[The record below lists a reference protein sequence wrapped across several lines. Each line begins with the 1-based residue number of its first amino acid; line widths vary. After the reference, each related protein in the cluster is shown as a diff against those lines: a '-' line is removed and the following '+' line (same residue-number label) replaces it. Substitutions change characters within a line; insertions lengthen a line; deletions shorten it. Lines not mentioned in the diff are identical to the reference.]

1 MSREFFFT
9 SKFVRSSVGKRVI
22 DDKGCAGKVVA
33 ASQDRNDNHRF
44 SIRFDDERHTIVDEK
59 TCREYLLNYEK
70 REKEMK
76 GERTEPE
83 PGVEVKDI
91 QIYQP
96 AMELAQVVDLFNRI
110 ARFTKEAMTPE
121 IDFGHIPGIE
131 KPTLLKPGSE
141 KLCLWFSLEPEAEHR
156 TKTDIHQNPKF
167 GEVISVTARS
177 VYRDKEGR
185 VRGVYEANCNTAED
199 KYQHGG
205 KWIPQWELPDDF
217 DTEKAEVKTVPKK
230 AGGTFKKY
238 RLKDSANPWNFYNT
252 VMKMA
257 QKRADVGALLM
268 ATATS
273 GIFSQDV
280 EDFNNGEFGTKSKAT
295 EKKPESGTLN
305 TQREKAHTLLTKCIK
320 ADTIK
325 ENDRKTWEDR
335 ISDAKND
342 KAIQAVISSLQTFA
356 DQTEAAGRRD

>member
-1 MSREFFFT
+1 MEDEAKKSQE
-9 SKFVRSSVGKRVI
+9 SGKI
-22 DDKGCAGKVVA
+22 
-33 ASQDRNDNHRF
+33 
-44 SIRFDDERHTIVDEK
+44 
-59 TCREYLLNYEK
+59 
-70 REKEMK
+70 KE
-76 GERTEPE
+76 
-83 PGVEVKDI
+83 I

-96 AMELAQVVDLFNRI
+96 AMELAQAVDLFNRI
-110 ARFTKEAMTPE
+110 ARFTKEAMEPE

-141 KLCLWFSLEPEAEHR
+141 KLCLWFNLEPEAEYR
-156 TKTDIHQNPKF
+156 TKTEIHQSIKF
-167 GEVISVTARS
+167 GEVISVTARA
-177 VYRDKEGR
+177 VYRDKTGR

-217 DTEKAEVKTVPKK
+217 DFGSKMVEVKTVPKK

-257 QKRADVGALLM
+257 QKRSDVGALLM

-280 EDFNNGEFGTKSKAT
+280 EDFKNGEFGTKPKAA
-295 EKKPESGTLN
+295 EKKTEPSDMGS
-305 TQREKAHTLLTKCIK
+305 QRDKAHSLLAKCVG
-320 ADTIK
+320 AGTIK
-325 ENDRKTWEDR
+325 EEARETWEKK
-335 ISDAKND
+335 IADAKSG
-342 KAIQAVISSLQTFA
+342 KAMDAVISSLQSYV
-356 DQTEAAGRRD
+356 D

>member
-1 MSREFFFT
+1 MT
-9 SKFVRSSVGKRVI
+9 
-22 DDKGCAGKVVA
+22 
-33 ASQDRNDNHRF
+33 
-44 SIRFDDERHTIVDEK
+44 DEVK
-59 TCREYLLNYEK
+59 
-70 REKEMK
+70 
-76 GERTEPE
+76 E

-96 AMELAQVVDLFNRI
+96 AMELAQAVDLFKRI
-110 ARFTKEAMTPE
+110 VKFTKEAMEPE

-141 KLCLWFSLEPEAEHR
+141 KLCLWFNLEPEAEYR
-156 TKTDIHQNPKF
+156 TKTEIHQNLKF
-167 GEVISVTARS
+167 GEVISVTARA
-177 VYRDKEGR
+177 VYRDKTGR

-217 DTEKAEVKTVPKK
+217 DFDSKMVEVKTVPKK

-280 EDFNNGEFGTKSKAT
+280 EDFKNGEFGTKSKAT
-295 EKKPESGTLN
+295 DTKSEPPNLN
-305 TQREKAHTLLTKCIK
+305 SQREKAHGLLKKCIE
-320 ADTIK
+320 ANTIK
-325 ENDRKTWEDR
+325 EEARKTWEGR
-335 ISDAKND
+335 IADAKSS
-342 KAIQAVISSLQTFA
+342 KAIEAVLSSLQTFV
-356 DQTEAAGRRD
+356 DQAA